1 MATLTIRKLPED
13 VHRRLRLRA
22 ARRGHSMEAEAR
34 EILALAIQSEVDA
47 PLEPG
52 ALADWLDA
60 VLGDRKPTGVVD
72 DFIRERR
79 EEAATESLGR
89 RRSTP
94 PSRVHA
100 PPVDGGPTTAQSA
113 FAKSASSVS
122 TDTPSTTASA

>member
-1 MATLTIRKLPED
+1 MATLTIRKLPEE

-34 EILALAIQSEVDA
+34 EILAQAIQAEVDA

-79 EEAATESLGR
+79 EEAAKEEAEWS
-89 RRSTP
+89 RSTL
-94 PSRVHA
+94 PSR
-100 PPVDGGPTTAQSA
+100 
-113 FAKSASSVS
+113 
-122 TDTPSTTASA
+122 